1 MSKEH
6 GPYHRLG
13 QPGGPG
19 CAVGVLP
26 VTGKGPDGRPYQ
38 AELLDAGAA
47 ATELELLRTV
57 ASRLGVRWGHDD
69 HGWWAAVP
77 ARPA

>member
-1 MSKEH
+1 MNEKH
-6 GPYHRLG
+6 GPFHRLG
-13 QPGGPG
+13 EPGGPG

-26 VTGKGPDGRPYQ
+26 ISLKGPDGLLV
-38 AELLDAGAA
+38 AASLLDAGTD

-57 ASRLGVRWGHDD
+57 ATQFGVRWGRDD

-77 ARPA
+77 SQK